1 MKERAVDKATEAQ
14 LSYIETL
21 LAELQ
26 EAGETYYL
34 DEYELDDL
42 SKIEASEVIDDLK
55 NLLGWA

>member
-1 MKERAVDKATEAQ
+1 VDKATEAQ